1 MTTTS
6 PRLVKWENGTD
17 LVIELPLAL
26 DVATVWSKLVDAE
39 TARTWFAS
47 FTVDDDAVG
56 SDDAS
61 DGADSDGIDDDND
74 ADNSGNDADDSGND
88 ADGAS
93 ADANPAITFDLGETQ
108 LHGEI
113 LSCEVEDHVLVELE
127 DFGVLGIQL
136 LALELTDGD
145 ATLLIFTQ
153 SAPDVE
159 SARLKAADFGPM
171 WDTHLRLFA
180 RALGLDVVEAG
191 EEELLALYADLE
203 LEDSESEDGSASED
217 GAPDAGESGNGGANE
232 R

>member
-6 PRLVKWENGTD
+6 PRLVNWENGTD

-26 DVATVWSKLVDAE
+26 DVATVWSKLVHAE

-47 FTVDDDAVG
+47 FTVDDDG
-56 SDDAS
+56 D
-61 DGADSDGIDDDND
+61 
-74 ADNSGNDADDSGND
+74 D

-93 ADANPAITFDLGETQ
+93 EETNPAITFDLGETQ

-113 LSCEVEDHVLVELE
+113 LSCEVEDHVLIELE

-180 RALGLDVVEAG
+180 RTLGLDVVEAG

-203 LEDSESEDGSASED
+203 LEDSEAENGASDASASED
-217 GAPDAGESGNGGANE
+217 GGANE
-232 R
+232 E

>member
-6 PRLVKWENGTD
+6 PRLVNWENGTD
-17 LVIELPLAL
+17 LVIELPLGSSTS
-26 DVATVWSKLVDAE
+26 ATVWAKLVDAE
-39 TARTWFAS
+39 TARLVVRVLHRRRRCRRNRQCRHAG
-47 FTVDDDAVG
+47 D
-56 SDDAS
+56 
-61 DGADSDGIDDDND
+61 DSDEANG
-74 ADNSGNDADDSGND
+74 
-88 ADGAS
+88 DGGQS
-93 ADANPAITFDLGETQ
+93 QPGITFDLGETQ

-113 LSCEVEDHVLVELE
+113 LSCEVEDHVLIELE

-203 LEDSESEDGSASED
+203 LEDSEAENGASDASASED
-217 GAPDAGESGNGGANE
+217 GGANE
-232 R
+232 E

>member
-6 PRLVKWENGTD
+6 PRLVNWENGTD

-47 FTVDDDAVG
+47 FTVDDDG
-56 SDDAS
+56 D
-61 DGADSDGIDDDND
+61 
-74 ADNSGNDADDSGND
+74 D

-93 ADANPAITFDLGETQ
+93 EETNPAITFDLGETQ

-113 LSCEVEDHVLVELE
+113 LSCEVEDHVLIELE

-180 RALGLDVVEAG
+180 RVLGLDVVEAG

-203 LEDSESEDGSASED
+203 LEDSEAENGASDASASED
-217 GAPDAGESGNGGANE
+217 GGANE
-232 R
+232 E

>member
-6 PRLVKWENGTD
+6 PRLVNWENGTD

-47 FTVDDDAVG
+47 FTVDDDG
-56 SDDAS
+56 D
-61 DGADSDGIDDDND
+61 
-74 ADNSGNDADDSGND
+74 D

-93 ADANPAITFDLGETQ
+93 EETNPAITFDLGETQ

-113 LSCEVEDHVLVELE
+113 LSCEVEDHVLIELE

-180 RALGLDVVEAG
+180 RILGLDVVEAG

-203 LEDSESEDGSASED
+203 LEDSEAENGASDASASED
-217 GAPDAGESGNGGANE
+217 GGANE
-232 R
+232 E

>member
-6 PRLVKWENGTD
+6 PRLVNWENGTD

-26 DVATVWSKLVDAE
+26 DVSTVWSKLVDAE

-47 FTVDDDAVG
+47 FTVDDD
-56 SDDAS
+56 
-61 DGADSDGIDDDND
+61 GI
-74 ADNSGNDADDSGND
+74 D

-93 ADANPAITFDLGETQ
+93 EETNPAITFDLGETQ

-113 LSCEVEDHVLVELE
+113 LSCEVEDHVLIELE

-180 RALGLDVVEAG
+180 RTLGLDVVEAG

-203 LEDSESEDGSASED
+203 LEDSEAENGASDASASED
-217 GAPDAGESGNGGANE
+217 GGANE
-232 R
+232 E

>member
-1 MTTTS
+1 MN
-6 PRLVKWENGTD
+6 WENGTD

-47 FTVDDDAVG
+47 FTVDDDG
-56 SDDAS
+56 D
-61 DGADSDGIDDDND
+61 
-74 ADNSGNDADDSGND
+74 D

-93 ADANPAITFDLGETQ
+93 EETNPAITFDLGETQ

-113 LSCEVEDHVLVELE
+113 LSCEVEDHVLIELE

-180 RALGLDVVEAG
+180 RTLGLDVVEAG

-203 LEDSESEDGSASED
+203 LEDSEAENGASDASASED
-217 GAPDAGESGNGGANE
+217 GGANE
-232 R
+232 E

>member
-61 DGADSDGIDDDND
+61 DGADGDGSDEDDSDN
-74 ADNSGNDADDSGND
+74 DDSGNE

-180 RALGLDVVEAG
+180 RALGLDVVEVG

-217 GAPDAGESGNGGANE
+217 GAPGAGESGNGGANE

>member
-1 MTTTS
+1 MTSTS

-26 DVATVWSKLVDAE
+26 DIATVWSTLVDSE
-39 TARTWFAS
+39 TARSWFAS
-47 FTVDDDAVG
+47 FTIDEAAAGTD
-56 SDDAS
+56 SDDSENS
-61 DGADSDGIDDDND
+61 DAEDP
-74 ADNSGNDADDSGND
+74 
-88 ADGAS
+88 
-93 ADANPAITFDLGETQ
+93 NPAIAFDLGETT
-108 LHGEI
+108 LNGEI
-113 LSCEVEDHVLVELE
+113 LSCEVEDHVLVEFD
-127 DFGVLGIQL
+127 DFGVLGMAL

-180 RALGLDVVEAG
+180 RVLGLDVAEAD

-203 LEDSESEDGSASED
+203 LEDSETDDSETDHSEDEASD
-217 GAPDAGESGNGGANE
+217 

>member
-6 PRLVKWENGTD
+6 PRLVNWENGTD

-26 DVATVWSKLVDAE
+26 DVSTVWSKLVDAE

-47 FTVDDDAVG
+47 FTVDDD
-56 SDDAS
+56 
-61 DGADSDGIDDDND
+61 GI
-74 ADNSGNDADDSGND
+74 D

-93 ADANPAITFDLGETQ
+93 EETNPAITFDLGETQ

-113 LSCEVEDHVLVELE
+113 LSCEVEDHVLIELE

-180 RALGLDVVEAG
+180 RVLGLDVVEAG

-203 LEDSESEDGSASED
+203 LEDSEAENGASDASASED
-217 GAPDAGESGNGGANE
+217 GGANE
-232 R
+232 E

>member
-6 PRLVKWENGTD
+6 PRLVNWENGTD

-47 FTVDDDAVG
+47 FTVDDDG
-56 SDDAS
+56 D
-61 DGADSDGIDDDND
+61 
-74 ADNSGNDADDSGND
+74 D

-93 ADANPAITFDLGETQ
+93 EETNPAITFDLGETQ

-113 LSCEVEDHVLVELE
+113 LSCEVEDHVLIELE
-127 DFGVLGIQL
+127 DFGVLGMQL

-145 ATLLIFTQ
+145 ATLLVFTQ

-180 RALGLDVVEAG
+180 RTLGLDVVEAG

-203 LEDSESEDGSASED
+203 LEDSEAENGASDASASED
-217 GAPDAGESGNGGANE
+217 GGANE
-232 R
+232 E

>member
-6 PRLVKWENGTD
+6 PRLVNWENGTD

-47 FTVDDDAVG
+47 FTVDDD
-56 SDDAS
+56 
-61 DGADSDGIDDDND
+61 GI
-74 ADNSGNDADDSGND
+74 D

-93 ADANPAITFDLGETQ
+93 EETNPAITFDLGETQ

-113 LSCEVEDHVLVELE
+113 LSCEVEDHVLIELE

-180 RALGLDVVEAG
+180 RTLGLDVVEAG

-203 LEDSESEDGSASED
+203 LEDSEAENGASDASASED
-217 GAPDAGESGNGGANE
+217 GGANE
-232 R
+232 E

>member
-6 PRLVKWENGTD
+6 PRLVNWENGTD

-26 DVATVWSKLVDAE
+26 DVSTVWSKLVDAE

-47 FTVDDDAVG
+47 FTVDDD
-56 SDDAS
+56 
-61 DGADSDGIDDDND
+61 GI
-74 ADNSGNDADDSGND
+74 D

-93 ADANPAITFDLGETQ
+93 EETNPAITFDLGETQ

-159 SARLKAADFGPM
+159 SARLKADDFGPM

-180 RALGLDVVEAG
+180 RVLGLDVVEAG

-203 LEDSESEDGSASED
+203 LEDSEAENGASDASASED
-217 GAPDAGESGNGGANE
+217 GGANE
-232 R
+232 E

>member
-6 PRLVKWENGTD
+6 PRLVNWENGTD
-17 LVIELPLAL
+17 LVIELPLAV
-26 DVATVWSKLVDAE
+26 DVATVWAKLIDSE
-39 TARTWFAS
+39 TAGSWFAS
-47 FTVDDDAVG
+47 FTVDDAAGETDSVDTPG
-56 SDDAS
+56 D
-61 DGADSDGIDDDND
+61 DSDEANG
-74 ADNSGNDADDSGND
+74 
-88 ADGAS
+88 DGGES
-93 ADANPAITFDLGETQ
+93 QPGITFDLGETR

-113 LSCEVEDHVLVELE
+113 LSCEVEDHVLIELE

-180 RALGLDVVEAG
+180 RTLGLDVVEAG

-203 LEDSESEDGSASED
+203 LEDSEAENGASDASASED
-217 GAPDAGESGNGGANE
+217 GGANE
-232 R
+232 E

>member
-6 PRLVKWENGTD
+6 PRLVNWENGTD

-47 FTVDDDAVG
+47 FTVDDDG
-56 SDDAS
+56 D
-61 DGADSDGIDDDND
+61 
-74 ADNSGNDADDSGND
+74 D

-93 ADANPAITFDLGETQ
+93 EETNPAITFDLGETQ

-113 LSCEVEDHVLVELE
+113 LSCEVEDHVLIELE

-180 RALGLDVVEAG
+180 RTLGLDVVEAG

-203 LEDSESEDGSASED
+203 LEDSEAENGASDASASED
-217 GAPDAGESGNGGANE
+217 GGANE
-232 R
+232 E

>member
-6 PRLVKWENGTD
+6 PRLVNWENGTD

-26 DVATVWSKLVDAE
+26 DVSTVWSKLVDAE

-47 FTVDDDAVG
+47 FTVDDDG
-56 SDDAS
+56 D
-61 DGADSDGIDDDND
+61 
-74 ADNSGNDADDSGND
+74 D

-93 ADANPAITFDLGETQ
+93 EETNPAITFDLGETQ

-113 LSCEVEDHVLVELE
+113 LSCEVEDHVLIELE

-180 RALGLDVVEAG
+180 RTLGLDVVEAG

-203 LEDSESEDGSASED
+203 LEDSEAENGASDASASED
-217 GAPDAGESGNGGANE
+217 GGANE
-232 R
+232 E

>member
-6 PRLVKWENGTD
+6 PRLVNWENGTD

-47 FTVDDDAVG
+47 FTVDDDG
-56 SDDAS
+56 D
-61 DGADSDGIDDDND
+61 
-74 ADNSGNDADDSGND
+74 D

-93 ADANPAITFDLGETQ
+93 EETNPAITFDLGETQ

-113 LSCEVEDHVLVELE
+113 LSCEVEDHVLIELE

-180 RALGLDVVEAG
+180 RVLGLDVVEAG

-203 LEDSESEDGSASED
+203 LEDSEVENGASDASASED
-217 GAPDAGESGNGGANE
+217 GGANE
-232 R
+232 E

>member
-6 PRLVKWENGTD
+6 PRLVNWENGTD

-26 DVATVWSKLVDAE
+26 DVSTVWSKLVDAE

-47 FTVDDDAVG
+47 FTVDDD
-56 SDDAS
+56 
-61 DGADSDGIDDDND
+61 GI
-74 ADNSGNDADDSGND
+74 D

-93 ADANPAITFDLGETQ
+93 EETNPAITFDLGETQ

-180 RALGLDVVEAG
+180 RVLGLDVVEAG

-203 LEDSESEDGSASED
+203 LEDSESEASASED
-217 GAPDAGESGNGGANE
+217 GGANE
-232 R
+232 E

>member
-17 LVIELPLAL
+17 LVIELPLAV
-26 DVATVWSKLVDAE
+26 DVSTVWSKLVDSE
-39 TARTWFAS
+39 TAGAWFAS
-47 FTVDDDAVG
+47 FSVDEAADSSDSDNVVNENDNDDA
-56 SDDAS
+56 DDAS
-61 DGADSDGIDDDND
+61 T
-74 ADNSGNDADDSGND
+74 
-88 ADGAS
+88 
-93 ADANPAITFDLGETQ
+93 DANPAITFDLGETK

-113 LSCEVEDHVLVELE
+113 LSCELEDHVLVELD

-136 LALELTDGD
+136 LGLELTDGD

-159 SARLKAADFGPM
+159 GARLKAADFGPM

-180 RALGLDVVEAG
+180 RILGLDVVEAG

-203 LEDSESEDGSASED
+203 LEDSEADDSESDDSED
-217 GAPDAGESGNGGANE
+217 GANE
-232 R
+232 V